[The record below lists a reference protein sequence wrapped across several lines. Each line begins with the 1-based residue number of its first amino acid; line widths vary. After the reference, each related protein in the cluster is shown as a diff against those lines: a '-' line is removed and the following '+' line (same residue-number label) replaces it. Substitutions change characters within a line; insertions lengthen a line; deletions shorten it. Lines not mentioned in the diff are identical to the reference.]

1 MPHFRKHLPEAPQS
15 GLQTHPASFAAAVE
29 VRRAGVLVAVPDADT
44 GREMIGALQAAGFA
58 ALSAR
63 TGNEVADMLSRSF
76 APDADELP
84 EVWVIDV
91 TMLDADREHLL
102 DALEEAGCI
111 ENVIVILSGLW
122 PRGLCPTWLDRVVCL
137 HEPLPMPVFVEEV
150 ARLASPASMRTERL
164 QSA

>member
-1 MPHFRKHLPEAPQS
+1 MPHFTRHLTDAPRS
-15 GLQTHPASFAAAVE
+15 GVQAHSESFAAAIQ
-29 VRRAGVLVAVPDADT
+29 VRRAGVLVAVPDIDT
-44 GREMIGALQAAGFA
+44 GSEMIGALQAAGFA
-58 ALSAR
+58 ALSVS
-63 TGNEVADMLSRSF
+63 TGNEVVDMLSRSF
-76 APDADELP
+76 APEADELP

-91 TMLDADREHLL
+91 TMLDAERVHLL